1 MSEEI
6 ERIGVADICPGC
18 GKKIETPVKV
28 EGTIYCLNCA
38 AELIGQPAV
47 PSEAT
52 GLELETET
60 VMPDVEEPDDEEESE
75 DEETEEAS
83 EEEESEDESDGGC
96 PNDVQITSNDDEDAG
111 KEERPTDVQPVSQ
124 EETVAKTLKNDVK
137 DSFKSAIRRRKKE
150 AKDSL
155 VADPDSFSERWR
167 RARLIREGHV
177 ILKTLSRDPKTG
189 YFMLDTTLVRRE
201 DLPPAAVAVTNEKHT
216 YCLDTIKTSQWYQEN
231 RPVIAD
237 NHEAQFTARDAFLH
251 MMTNKYDNAMSI
263 RWSENKQINWKKFIL
278 PIVGACAVLIFILIL
293 GSR

>member
-6 ERIGVADICPGC
+6 ERIGEADICPGC

-28 EGTIYCLNCA
+28 DGTTYCLNCA

-52 GLELETET
+52 GLELKKEPI
-60 VMPDVEEPDDEEESE
+60 MPGVEEPEEEESE
-75 DEETEEAS
+75 DQETEEAS
-83 EEEESEDESDGGC
+83 EEEESEEEPDEER
-96 PNDVQITSNDDEDAG
+96 PTDVQPMSNDDEDAG
-111 KEERPTDVQPVSQ
+111 KKERPTDVQPVSE
-124 EETVAKTLKNDVK
+124 EETVAKTLKNVVLDW
-137 DSFKSAIRRRKKE
+137 FKSAIRTKKKE

-189 YFMLDTTLVRRE
+189 YFMLDTTLVKRE

-216 YCLDTIKTSQWYQEN
+216 YCVDTIKTSQWYQEN
-231 RPVIAD
+231 RPVIED
-237 NHEAQFTARDAFLH
+237 DHEAQFTARDAFLH

-263 RWSENKQINWKKFIL
+263 RWSENKQINWKKLIL
-278 PIVGACAVLIFILIL
+278 PIAGACAALLLILIL

>member
-6 ERIGVADICPGC
+6 ERIGEADMCPKC

-28 EGTIYCLNCA
+28 DGTIYCLNCA

-52 GLELETET
+52 GLELEEEPI
-60 VMPDVEEPDDEEESE
+60 MPGVEEPEEEE
-75 DEETEEAS
+75 S
-83 EEEESEDESDGGC
+83 EEEESEEEPEESG
-96 PNDVQITSNDDEDAG
+96 PTDVQPMSNDDEDAG
-111 KEERPTDVQPVSQ
+111 KEECPTDVQPVSE

-137 DSFKSAIRRRKKE
+137 DSFKSAVRRKKKE

-189 YFMLDTTLVRRE
+189 YFMLDTTLVKRE

-237 NHEAQFTARDAFLH
+237 DHEAQFTARDAFLH

-263 RWSENKQINWKKFIL
+263 RWSENKQINWKKLIL
-278 PIVGACAVLIFILIL
+278 PISGACAVLLFILIL

>member
-6 ERIGVADICPGC
+6 ERIGEVDICPKC
-18 GKKIETPVKV
+18 GKEIETPVKV
-28 EGTIYCLNCA
+28 EGTLYCLNCA

-47 PSEAT
+47 PSEPH
-52 GLELETET
+52 GLDLEKEPI
-60 VMPDVEEPDDEEESE
+60 MPDVEEPEEEESE

-83 EEEESEDESDGGC
+83 EEGESEEE
-96 PNDVQITSNDDEDAG
+96 PEEERPIDVQPMSNDGEDAG
-111 KEERPTDVQPVSQ
+111 KEERPIDVQPVSE
-124 EETVAKTLKNDVK
+124 EETVAETLKNDVK
-137 DSFKSAIRRRKKE
+137 DSFKSAIRRKKKE

-189 YFMLDTTLVRRE
+189 YFMLDTTLVKRE

-216 YCLDTIKTSQWYQEN
+216 YCLDTIKTSQWYQES
-231 RPVIAD
+231 RPVIED
-237 NHEAQFTARDAFLH
+237 DHEAQFTARDTFLH

-263 RWSENKQINWKKFIL
+263 RWSEKKQINWKKLIL
-278 PIVGACAVLIFILIL
+278 PIAGACAALLFILIL

>member
-6 ERIGVADICPGC
+6 ERIEGADICPGC
-18 GKKIETPVKV
+18 GKEVKTPVKV
-28 EGTIYCLNCA
+28 EGTTYCLNCA

-60 VMPDVEEPDDEEESE
+60 VMPDVEEPEEEESE

-83 EEEESEDESDGGC
+83 EEEESEEEPDEGC
-96 PNDVQITSNDDEDAG
+96 PNDVQ
-111 KEERPTDVQPVSQ
+111 PVSE

-137 DSFKSAIRRRKKE
+137 DSFKSAIRRKKKE

-189 YFMLDTTLVRRE
+189 YFMLDTTLVKRE

-216 YCLDTIKTSQWYQEN
+216 YCLDTIKTSQWYQEG
-231 RPVIAD
+231 RPVIED
-237 NHEAQFTARDAFLH
+237 DHEAQFTARDAFLH

-263 RWSENKQINWKKFIL
+263 RWSDKKQINWKKLIL
-278 PIVGACAVLIFILIL
+278 PIAGACAALLLILFL

>member
-6 ERIGVADICPGC
+6 ESIGGADIYPKC
-18 GKKIETPVKV
+18 GREIETPVKV
-28 EGTIYCLNCA
+28 EGTTYCLNCA

-47 PSEAT
+47 PSEPH
-52 GLELETET
+52 GLDLEEEPI
-60 VMPDVEEPDDEEESE
+60 MPGVEEPNEEESE

-83 EEEESEDESDGGC
+83 EEEESEEEPDEGC
-96 PNDVQITSNDDEDAG
+96 PNDVQPKSNDDEDAG
-111 KEERPTDVQPVSQ
+111 KEERPTDVQPVSE

-137 DSFKSAIRRRKKE
+137 DSFKSAIRRKKKE

-189 YFMLDTTLVRRE
+189 WFMLDTTLVRRE

-231 RPVIAD
+231 RPVIED
-237 NHEAQFTARDAFLH
+237 DHEAQFTARDAFLH

-263 RWSENKQINWKKFIL
+263 RWSENKQINWKKLIL
-278 PIVGACAVLIFILIL
+278 PIAGACAVLIFILIL